1 MSFLSS
7 TAFEPKVTNNRFDD
21 CANIAGKYQVSSTD
35 TDCSAGLLCTRTEL
49 MADSA
54 FSGVTNGNTWI
65 MGSASAA
72 TLVTEPIYA
81 CNTHDSQKLMGY
93 HIGQRTLGL
102 GAEAGDI
109 VAFTKIDFSGDKMYR
124 FGIGNFSNAISTNKF
139 AVINN
144 GQLSAAA
151 AAPASTG
158 YVYFKILRTG
168 TFREGSSDSFGFV
181 DVQPCYEN

>member
-21 CANIAGKYQVSSTD
+21 DCNIAGKYQVSSTD

-54 FSGVTNGNTWI
+54 FSGVTNLNTWI
-65 MGSASAA
+65 MGSASLA
-72 TLVTEPIYA
+72 TLYTTPIYA
-81 CNTHDSQKLMGY
+81 CNTHDSQKIQGY
-93 HIGQRTLGL
+93 HVGHRTLGL
-102 GAEAGDI
+102 GAEAGD
-109 VAFTKIDFSGDKMYR
+109 VVTFTKIDFTGDKVYR

-139 AVINN
+139 AVINA

-151 AAPASTG
+151 AAPASAG
-158 YVYFKILRTG
+158 YVYFKILGTG
-168 TFREGSSDSFGFV
+168 TFREGSSDSFGYV
-181 DVQPCYEN
+181 DVQPCHV